1 MTALLT
7 IIVQILSH
15 TPVWVWIILLILI
28 KRGISL
34 QTDSPV
40 SLAKSFIMPI
50 IFILWGLDTIATKFH
65 FPIYLLTTYL
75 LCLVLGACAS
85 LYLYRNKRF
94 YVQNTVLMQTGSKIP
109 LCIMMS
115 NFSIKYCL
123 NVLLST
129 HSSLYSVLSFNIT
142 YGIISGFTVGLF
154 WGGIIKSSQAKARLS
169 A

>member
-1 MTALLT
+1 MDYSPNFDKKRDKFTDRFPC
-7 IIVQILSH
+7 VPRQILYHANYLYTVGTRYNS
-15 TPVWVWIILLILI
+15 
-28 KRGISL
+28 
-34 QTDSPV
+34 
-40 SLAKSFIMPI
+40 
-50 IFILWGLDTIATKFH
+50 TKFH